1 MYESNQKHLFIYLLT
16 HHQTKAM
23 SFRVLVYA
31 FILFFIG
38 DRFVLS
44 AKNKNDLAEAM
55 DRNKDGSVD
64 KNELTDYLLQ
74 LINKNNNLWSKG
86 MFRHADKNKDGF
98 VTWVEFKNNEFPD
111 IDEIDEDDSL
121 EDSIGEFLL
130 KVSFKYGFS
139 SISEGFK
146 VLNYSEVSN
155 NRGPLITT
163 V

>member
-1 MYESNQKHLFIYLLT
+1 MNQIKKHLFIYLLT

-23 SFRVLVYA
+23 SFRVLVFA
-31 FILFFIG
+31 CILFFIG

-44 AKNKNDLAEAM
+44 AKNDLAEAM

-74 LINKNNNLWSKG
+74 RINKNNNLWSKG

-111 IDEIDEDDSL
+111 IDEFYEDDL
-121 EDSIGEFLL
+121 MEDLIGEFLVI
-130 KVSFKYGFS
+130 VS
-139 SISEGFK
+139 
-146 VLNYSEVSN
+146 
-155 NRGPLITT
+155 
-163 V
+163 

>member
-1 MYESNQKHLFIYLLT
+1 MNEIKKHLFIYLLT

-23 SFRVLVYA
+23 SFRVLIFA

-44 AKNKNDLAEAM
+44 AKNDLAEAM

-74 LINKNNNLWSKG
+74 MINKNNNLWSKG

-111 IDEIDEDDSL
+111 IDEIDEDDSI

-130 KVSFKYGFS
+130 IVFLCRF
-139 SISEGFK
+139 SIS
-146 VLNYSEVSN
+146 V
-155 NRGPLITT
+155 P
-163 V
+163 

>member
-1 MYESNQKHLFIYLLT
+1 MNQIKKHLFIYLLT

-23 SFRVLVYA
+23 SFRVLVFA

-44 AKNKNDLAEAM
+44 AKNDLAEAM

-74 LINKNNNLWSKG
+74 MINKNNKLWSKG

-111 IDEIDEDDSL
+111 IDEFYEDDSM
-121 EDSIGEFLL
+121 EDLIGGFLVI
-130 KVSFKYGFS
+130 VS
-139 SISEGFK
+139 
-146 VLNYSEVSN
+146 
-155 NRGPLITT
+155 
-163 V
+163 

>member
-1 MYESNQKHLFIYLLT
+1 MNQIKKHLFIYLLT

-23 SFRVLVYA
+23 SFRGLVFA

-44 AKNKNDLAEAM
+44 AKNDLAEAM

-74 LINKNNNLWSKG
+74 MINKNNYLWSKG

-111 IDEIDEDDSL
+111 IDEFYEDDSM
-121 EDSIGEFLL
+121 EDLIGEFLVI
-130 KVSFKYGFS
+130 VS
-139 SISEGFK
+139 
-146 VLNYSEVSN
+146 
-155 NRGPLITT
+155 
-163 V
+163 

>member
-1 MYESNQKHLFIYLLT
+1 LNESNQKHLFIYLLT

-23 SFRVLVYA
+23 SFRVLVFA

-44 AKNKNDLAEAM
+44 AKNDLAEAM

-74 LINKNNNLWSKG
+74 RINKNNNLWSKG

-111 IDEIDEDDSL
+111 IYEIDEDDSM
-121 EDSIGEFLL
+121 EYSIGEFLVIVTI
-130 KVSFKYGFS
+130 KF
-139 SISEGFK
+139 
-146 VLNYSEVSN
+146 
-155 NRGPLITT
+155 
-163 V
+163 

>member
-1 MYESNQKHLFIYLLT
+1 
-16 HHQTKAM
+16 M
-23 SFRVLVYA
+23 SLRVLVYA
-31 FILFFIG
+31 FILLFIG

-74 LINKNNNLWSKG
+74 MINKNNNLWSKG

-111 IDEIDEDDSL
+111 IDEFYEDDSM
-121 EDSIGEFLL
+121 EDSIGEFL
-130 KVSFKYGFS
+130 VIVIIMF
-139 SISEGFK
+139 
-146 VLNYSEVSN
+146 
-155 NRGPLITT
+155 
-163 V
+163 

>member
-1 MYESNQKHLFIYLLT
+1 
-16 HHQTKAM
+16 M

-55 DRNKDGSVD
+55 DGNKDGSVD

-130 KVSFKYGFS
+130 KVSFIYGFS

>member
-1 MYESNQKHLFIYLLT
+1 MNQIKKHLFIYLLT

-23 SFRVLVYA
+23 SFRVLIFA

-44 AKNKNDLAEAM
+44 AKNDLAEAM

-74 LINKNNNLWSKG
+74 MINKNNKLWSKG

-111 IDEIDEDDSL
+111 IDEFYEDDL
-121 EDSIGEFLL
+121 MEDLIGEFLVI
-130 KVSFKYGFS
+130 VS
-139 SISEGFK
+139 
-146 VLNYSEVSN
+146 
-155 NRGPLITT
+155 
-163 V
+163 

>member
-1 MYESNQKHLFIYLLT
+1 MNQIKKHLFIYLLT

-23 SFRVLVYA
+23 SFRVLIFA

-44 AKNKNDLAEAM
+44 SKNDLADAM

-74 LINKNNNLWSKG
+74 MINKNNKLWSKG

-98 VTWVEFKNNEFPD
+98 VTWEEFKNNEFPD
-111 IDEIDEDDSL
+111 IDEIDEDDSI

-130 KVSFKYGFS
+130 IVFLCRF
-139 SISEGFK
+139 SIS
-146 VLNYSEVSN
+146 V
-155 NRGPLITT
+155 P
-163 V
+163 

>member
-1 MYESNQKHLFIYLLT
+1 MYESNQKHLFIYVLMYLLT

-23 SFRVLVYA
+23 SSRVLVYA

-44 AKNKNDLAEAM
+44 TKNENDLAEAM

-64 KNELTDYLLQ
+64 KHELTDYLLQ

-111 IDEIDEDDSL
+111 IDEIDEDDSI

-130 KVSFKYGFS
+130 IVFLCRF
-139 SISEGFK
+139 SIS
-146 VLNYSEVSN
+146 V
-155 NRGPLITT
+155 P
-163 V
+163 